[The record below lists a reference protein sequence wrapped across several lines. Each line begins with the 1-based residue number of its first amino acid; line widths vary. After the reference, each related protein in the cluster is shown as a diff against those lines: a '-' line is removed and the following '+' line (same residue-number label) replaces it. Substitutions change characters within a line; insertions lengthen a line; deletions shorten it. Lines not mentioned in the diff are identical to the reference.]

1 VLLHPSD
8 PLNPRRPDSHY
19 AGEYLAARELGRE
32 TALIDHDLA
41 VGGDAAGA
49 VCKVP
54 LAHDGVYR
62 GWMLRSETYAALAS
76 ALSARGTRLRT
87 RPDQYRRAHQLSRW
101 YGSLE
106 EFTSASVWTEGP
118 EPGRVRGRP
127 STSSPRSPWR

>member
-19 AGEYLAARELGRE
+19 TEEYLAAREVGRK

-62 GWMLRSETYAALAS
+62 AGCCEANPT
-76 ALSARGTRLRT
+76 
-87 RPDQYRRAHQLSRW
+87 
-101 YGSLE
+101 
-106 EFTSASVWTEGP
+106 
-118 EPGRVRGRP
+118 
-127 STSSPRSPWR
+127 PRSPPLLAREGPG